1 MQPINFFDDGVNL
14 GKERSGVRLKNLGV
28 YVYEDGR
35 RVAVGFELTP
45 FRERPSLE
53 VTATNAR
60 GEPAGSM
67 MVVEAF
73 TPNFS
78 LTLHL
83 RDQEPTSEYELE
95 AVVYYQDEDDGGR
108 MVVDR
113 KHTSF
118 DATQP
123 GDQTVW
129 QESE

>member
-1 MQPINFFDDGVNL
+1 MQPINFFDSGFELGKDRADVRLRNL
-14 GKERSGVRLKNLGV
+14 GIF
-28 YVYEDGR
+28 VYEEGR

-60 GEPAGSM
+60 GEPAGSI
-67 MVVEAF
+67 MVIEALS
-73 TPNFS
+73 PNFS

-83 RDQEPTSEYELE
+83 RDREPTATYRLE
-95 AVVYYQDEDDGGR
+95 AVVYYTDEESEGR

-113 KHTSF
+113 RWATF
-118 DATQP
+118 DTTQP

-129 QESE
+129 QEEE

>member
-1 MQPINFFDDGVNL
+1 MQPISFFDSGFEL
-14 GKERSGVRLKNLGV
+14 GKDRADVRLRNLGV
-28 YVYEDGR
+28 YVYEEGR

-60 GEPAGSM
+60 GEPAGTM
-67 MVVEAF
+67 MVIEALS
-73 TPNFS
+73 PNFS

-83 RDQEPTSEYELE
+83 RDRVPTDLYRLE
-95 AVVYYQDEDDGGR
+95 AVVYYPAEEGEGR

-113 KHTSF
+113 KFATF

-129 QESE
+129 QEEE

>member
-1 MQPINFFDDGVNL
+1 MQPISFFDDGFQQGN
-14 GKERSGVRLKNLGV
+14 ERKDVRLKNLGV
-28 YVYEDGR
+28 FVYEDGR
-35 RVAVGFELTP
+35 RIAVGFELTP

-60 GEPAGSM
+60 GEQAGSM
-67 MVVEAF
+67 MVVEALS
-73 TPNFS
+73 PNFS

-83 RDQEPTSEYELE
+83 RDREPAAEYELE
-95 AVVYYQDEDDGGR
+95 TLVFYQNEEGGGR

-113 KHTSF
+113 KLARF

-129 QESE
+129 QGEE